1 MTAEAQGRHEGDEGG
16 GGDERDDGGPAD
28 FGVSEA
34 AENGEDAATD
44 VVAQHVEGSGGS
56 GIMDVVETGD
66 PAGGRS
72 VCRKEAADE
81 YGEADEFRGD
91 G

>member
-1 MTAEAQGRHEGDEGG
+1 
-16 GGDERDDGGPAD
+16 
-28 FGVSEA
+28 
-34 AENGEDAATD
+34 
-44 VVAQHVEGSGGS
+44 
-56 GIMDVVETGD
+56 MDVVETAD
-66 PAGGRS
+66 PTGGRG